1 MGRGNVA
8 EEERLLEAVMRD
20 DEIPEVR
27 RCSPQ
32 TTTKIVNRIRAMC
45 MRLLE
50 IEVDTDE
57 LRSPTSRCAQSLQ
70 YSSAAGPEASGAQSQ
85 RTPRADATHSVITHE
100 VIDAFAKCGGDF
112 ADAVPYC
119 LMEARRW
126 FKRQSR
132 IEPADFGEHLA
143 RSTACE
149 VLARRI
155 MTKTPVDRQYQVRSL
170 LWPIV
175 RTCSLGDLLRYL
187 SHVHP
192 LTLSGHVRPL
202 HTYRIGR
209 RRVAANV
216 RARVGSRPA
225 RDLLP
230 VEHRDAAMRG
240 GAVERASRRTSVVGA

>member
-32 TTTKIVNRIRAMC
+32 TTTKIINRIRAMC

-57 LRSPTSRCAQSLQ
+57 LRSPTSRYAHRSQTVTHRVVQ
-70 YSSAAGPEASGAQSQ
+70 ASGAQAPL
-85 RTPRADATHSVITHE
+85 TIRADAPHSVITHE

-155 MTKTPVDRQYQVRSL
+155 MTKTPVDRQYQVRWL
-170 LWPIV
+170 LRPIV
-175 RTCSLGDLLRYL
+175 RTCSLGETCCA
-187 SHVHP
+187 SF
-192 LTLSGHVRPL
+192 
-202 HTYRIGR
+202 HTY
-209 RRVAANV
+209 
-216 RARVGSRPA
+216 
-225 RDLLP
+225 
-230 VEHRDAAMRG
+230 
-240 GAVERASRRTSVVGA
+240 TC